1 LVKRQEHAAGD
12 DQTARFYRLV
22 WPERAAVLRLARI
35 LCHNDFDA
43 DELAQETMIRA
54 FRSLDSFQEG
64 TSIRSWLAAI
74 LRHLRID
81 RLRSQALHS
90 AVSLEQ
96 SAIDPPDEKLRPEPD
111 WIEPQAILQSFSDQE
126 VIDALR
132 RLPEDIRW
140 TLLLVDVEEM
150 DHADAA
156 GILSVP
162 VGTIKSRAHRGR
174 AMLREALLPLAR
186 QRRLVGDSPQT
197 ETEAIP

>member
-1 LVKRQEHAAGD
+1 VAKRQEQTAGD
-12 DQTARFYRLV
+12 EQTARFYRVV

-43 DELAQETMIRA
+43 DELAQETMIKA
-54 FRSLDSFQEG
+54 FRSLEGFQEG
-64 TSIRSWLAAI
+64 TNVRSWLAAI

-81 RLRSQALHS
+81 RLRGEAAHR

-96 SAIDPPDEKLRPEPD
+96 SEIDPPDEKSPPEPH
-111 WIEPQAILQSFSDQE
+111 WIEPQGILQSFSDQE

-132 RLPEDIRW
+132 KLPEDIRW

-186 QRRLVGDSPQT
+186 ERRLVGNP
-197 ETEAIP
+197 ETEAMP